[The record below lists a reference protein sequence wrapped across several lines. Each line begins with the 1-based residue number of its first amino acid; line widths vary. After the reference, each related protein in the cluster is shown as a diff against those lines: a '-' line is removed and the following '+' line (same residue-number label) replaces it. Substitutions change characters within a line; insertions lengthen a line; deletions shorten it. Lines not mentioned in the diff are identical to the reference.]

1 MAIIWVAPIEKN
13 SPCPGQPPEQ
23 ELTGAGNAVSVIVKR
38 FLGRRPSLLH
48 LLKALALVMPSA
60 CGPDEIYHLKESLS
74 SILILTVILHFVKDF
89 LVLQQSRPF
98 FLVRQ

>member
-1 MAIIWVAPIEKN
+1 M
-13 SPCPGQPPEQ
+13 
-23 ELTGAGNAVSVIVKR
+23 TTSVIVKR

-98 FLVRQ
+98 FLVRFHECNDGIFKIIWLI